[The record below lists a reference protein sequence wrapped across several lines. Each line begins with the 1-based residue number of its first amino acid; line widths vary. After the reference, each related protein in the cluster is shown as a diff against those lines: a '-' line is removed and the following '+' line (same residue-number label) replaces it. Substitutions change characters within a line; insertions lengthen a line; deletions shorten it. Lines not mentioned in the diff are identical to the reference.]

1 MLFTL
6 IFGGMFVIGWSICG
20 LIPWLIASTATRG
33 NAGLSLLPLGIF
45 AANVAAVTVPLVGFD
60 GSGGLQA
67 SFVVAFLASAAI
79 MLVRRFAL
87 GSLGVANHSAPTE
100 PPTT

>member
-6 IFGGMFVIGWSICG
+6 IFGGMFVIGWSLCG
-20 LIPWLIASTATRG
+20 LVPWVIASMATRG
-33 NAGLSLLPLGIF
+33 NAGLSLLPLCLF

-67 SFVVAFLASAAI
+67 SFAVAFVASAAL

-87 GSLGVANHSAPTE
+87 GSLGVATHPE
-100 PPTT
+100 H